1 MKKQTTLT
9 GFTKRDLGV
18 KSLNKCTK
26 VETSKV
32 GVFETTLDNI
42 DGDTFFTFI
51 FTDEPKTDNIVWQKV
66 EYDRSEKAYC
76 VGNYSGTRDKYVRGN
91 KKVYINFTF

>member
-1 MKKQTTLT
+1 MKKQANLD
-9 GFTKRDLGV
+9 GFTKYDLGV
-18 KSLNKCTK
+18 KSLDKCTK
-26 VETSKV
+26 VEVSKT

-66 EYDRSEKAYC
+66 EYDRSEKKYL
-76 VGNYSGTRDKYVRGN
+76 VGNYSGTRDKYAKGS

>member
-1 MKKQTTLT
+1 MKSQTNLD

-18 KSLNKCTK
+18 KSLDKCTK

-42 DGDTFFTFI
+42 QGDTFFTFI
-51 FTDEPKTDNIVWQKV
+51 QTDEPKTDAIVWQKV
-66 EYDRSEKAYC
+66 DYDRSDKKYC